1 MSETQVEP
9 QESNSTSTSTAGEI
23 KLTGL
28 FAQKVGMSS
37 VYTEAGQNI
46 PVTVLKVDPW
56 KVTQIKTQEKEGYN
70 AIQIATFGKLTDS
83 NSKALQ
89 GHNKKVGEADDAKRA
104 GSKRTREI
112 RVDAIPEGVGIGNLV
127 SIDSLQKGDV
137 VKLTSKSKGRGFTG
151 AMKRWN
157 FAGGPASH
165 GSKFHRR
172 PGSAGTR
179 TWPGF
184 VLPGKRGP
192 GHFGDET
199 VTIRNVQI
207 VEVNAKEGVILVK
220 GPVPGARNTLVRILK
235 Q

>member
-9 QESNSTSTSTAGEI
+9 QESNQTSTSTAGEI

-46 PVTVLKVDPW
+46 PVTVLKVDSW
-56 KVTQIKTQEKEGYN
+56 KVTQIKTQDKEGYN
-70 AIQIATFGKLTDS
+70 AIQIATFDRRNS
-83 NSKALQ
+83 NNSKALL
-89 GHNKKVGEADDAKRA
+89 GHTKNAGAADAKRA
-104 GSKRTREI
+104 GAKLTREV
-112 RVDAIPEGVGIGNLV
+112 RVDAIPEGVAVGSAV
-127 SIDSLQKGDV
+127 SIESLKKGDI

-199 VTIRNVQI
+199 VTVRNVQI
-207 VEVNAKEGVILVK
+207 VDVNPSEGVILVK

>member
-9 QESNSTSTSTAGEI
+9 QESNQTSTSTAGEI

-46 PVTVLKVDPW
+46 PVTVLKVDSW
-56 KVTQIKTQEKEGYN
+56 KVTQVKTQEKEGYN
-70 AIQIATFGKLTDS
+70 AVQIATFGRRLS
-83 NSKALQ
+83 NNSKALQ
-89 GHNKKVGEADDAKRA
+89 GHNKKAGEEKTGAKL
-104 GSKRTREI
+104 TREI
-112 RVDAIPEGVGIGNLV
+112 RVDAIPEGAGIGSVV
-127 SIDSLQKGDV
+127 SLDSLKKGDI

-157 FAGGPASH
+157 FSGGPASH

-207 VEVNAKEGVILVK
+207 VDVNPTEGVILVK
-220 GPVPGARNTLVRILK
+220 GPVPGARNSLVRILK

>member
-23 KLTGL
+23 KLNGL
-28 FAQKVGMSS
+28 FAHKVGMSS
-37 VYTEAGQNI
+37 VYTEAGQMI
-46 PVTVLKVDPW
+46 PVTVLKVDSW

-70 AIQIATFGKLTDS
+70 AVQVAAFGRRLS
-83 NSKALQ
+83 NNSKALH
-89 GHNKKVGEADDAKRA
+89 GHNKKAGEEKTGAKL
-104 GSKRTREI
+104 TREI
-112 RVDAIPEGVGIGNLV
+112 RVDSIPEGAALGVAV
-127 SIDSLQKGDV
+127 SIESLKKGDV
-137 VKLTSKSKGRGFTG
+137 VKLTSKSKGRGFAG

-207 VEVNAKEGVILVK
+207 VDVNPTEGVILVK